1 MLVQKKAN
9 KLFVGGICSIVL
21 AAQLMTLPTAVFA
34 EDTTVAETT
43 VETSAE
49 DTTVAET
56 TAEATVETS
65 AEATTV
71 AETTAEATT
80 EAISEETGS
89 DEAEDQSP
97 VKLPAP
103 EATNAIK
110 ADLLAEYVTG
120 AGFDEAGTEIVAY
133 NPTNKTLYSVNGAT
147 SSLDV
152 IDASQLAEGKLQ
164 LKTSIVLADLGVK
177 AGDVTSVAVHPSGSY
192 VAVAAPAEE
201 KTDNGSVVFL
211 DAEGKLLSV
220 VEVGALPDSLAFSAD
235 GLKLVVA
242 NEGEPS
248 DDYKT
253 NPAGSISVIKTT
265 AEATEIKQD
274 QVVTL
279 EISKDLLPSDLRPL
293 GTTPEDQ
300 LNNVEPEYVTIDNQS
315 AFAYVS
321 LQEVNAIAK
330 VDLNTPGIEK
340 IASMGYKDHTLP
352 ENGLDTNDED
362 GKPVIQPEPVLGL
375 YQPDGLAY
383 INIDGTDYILTA
395 NEGDSQDYEG
405 YSEETDVKEL
415 LEGGFLDLKAENYA
429 GISQEELDKLVQEG
443 LKDLINLKVTTD
455 HNFKE
460 GDKHTALVAFGGR
473 SFSILKAEDLSMI
486 YDSGDYL
493 EMITGNER
501 PDMFNPDFESET
513 EFKVDGRSDNKGP
526 EPEAVV
532 AGKIGERTYAFIAME
547 RSSAVMVFDVTSP
560 HTPIYVTTISRPK
573 TADGKFM
580 EIAPEGLQF
589 IPAEVSPTGK
599 ALLFVAHEVS
609 GVISVYQLTDSE
621 AGDESSASGQAD
633 QASDETAGSTDES
646 TTTVGE
652 ESEVVITTSA
662 ETSSET
668 TVTGETTAEE
678 TTTTQG

>member
-1 MLVQKKAN
+1 MLAQKKAN

-21 AAQLMTLPTAVFA
+21 AAQLMSLPSAVFA

-43 VETSAE
+43 VETSTEAI
-49 DTTVAET
+49 TVAET
-56 TAEATVETS
+56 TAEAS
-65 AEATTV
+65 SEATT
-71 AETTAEATT
+71 T
-80 EAISEETGS
+80 EASSEETAS
-89 DEAEDQSP
+89 DEAKDQTSA
-97 VKLPAP
+97 KLPAP
-103 EATNAIK
+103 QATNAIK

-177 AGDVTSVAVHPSGSY
+177 AGDVTSVAVHPTGTY
-192 VAVAAPAEE
+192 LAVAAPAEE

-265 AEATEIKQD
+265 AEASEIKQD

-279 EISKDLLPSDLRPL
+279 EIAKDLLPSDLRPL
-293 GTTPEDQ
+293 GATPEDQ

-330 VDLNTPGIEK
+330 VDLNAPGIEK
-340 IASMGYKDHTLP
+340 VTSMTYKDHTRP

-405 YSEETDVKEL
+405 FSEEIDIKEL
-415 LEGGFLDLKAENYA
+415 LEGGLLDLKAENYA

-455 HNFKE
+455 HNYKE

-473 SFSILKAEDLSMI
+473 SFSIFKADDLSMI

-532 AGKIGERTYAFIAME
+532 AGKIGDKTYAFIAME
-547 RSSAVMVFDVTSP
+547 RTSAVMVFDVTSP
-560 HTPIYVTTISRPK
+560 HTPIYVTTINRPK

-646 TTTVGE
+646 ATTVGE